1 MILSIIKQ
9 DQNSGH
15 PLAIEIMYELYD
27 HCMPECFKDIL
38 WCQKLHQGM
47 DENRERNELG
57 IPK

>member
-27 HCMPECFKDIL
+27 HCMPECPNGAKNCIKE
-38 WCQKLHQGM
+38 WMKVEKEM
-47 DENRERNELG
+47 S
-57 IPK
+57 